1 MPNEKRA
8 IRKRLDFS
16 KIPTATRIPNLIE
29 VQRRSYERF
38 LQMDKLPNE
47 RDDSGLQSVFVS
59 VFPITDFRGIS
70 QLDFVDYSIGNWECK
85 CGHLKGL
92 HHLRTACI
100 HCGAMV
106 ITDPFLP
113 GDVLCAKCGTYN
125 KNTPDFCNKCGDP
138 VSLQLKYDQQ
148 ECEERGMTFSAPL
161 KVTVRLTVY
170 DKDPET
176 GNKTVRDIKEQEVFF
191 GDIPLMTPNGT
202 FIVNGTERVIVS
214 QLHRSPGVF
223 FETANN
229 RTYFL
234 GKIIP
239 YRGSWVEFEFD
250 QKNTLYVR
258 IDRKRKFLG
267 TIFLR
272 ALGLRSDEEI
282 LKTFYV
288 VDRMQLEEGKIFW
301 SVPEEGRG
309 NATHLIGAKAAHAV
323 VHKGE
328 EIVHSGR
335 KITAHSLKSLRAA
348 GIEKLE
354 VETAELD
361 GAMTASDVVDTGT
374 GEVIVEANLELTAD
388 RLHKVLASGAASIE
402 VFFPDRDDMGNI
414 ISNTLKRDSIHKPEE
429 ALIEIYRKLRPG
441 DPPTLDTATALFEG
455 MFYDPRKYDFSRVG
469 RLKANLKLYENPDY
483 ASAWWAREQD
493 EKAQKDPSYKRPGP
507 LDRRTLDS
515 GDFTDTIRYLL
526 KLRRNVG
533 MVDDIDHLGNR
544 RVRAVG
550 ELMENQFRIGLV
562 RMERAIKEKMS
573 VYQELNT
580 AMPHDLINAKPVMA
594 AIREF
599 FGSSQLSQFMDQ
611 TNPLSEITHKRRLS
625 ALGPGG
631 LSRERAGFE
640 VRDVHPTHYGRICPI
655 ETPEGPNIG
664 LISSLSCFARINEYG
679 FIESPYRRVK
689 DSRILDYI
697 EIVNAGDSGLR
708 VGDRIE
714 KEEWH
719 RLNANL
725 KKAGKRQIDSIPF
738 SFYLSA
744 WEEDRHTIA
753 QANIEFNDKGEIT
766 EDLVNAR
773 RQGNFVLVNRSEV
786 DYIDVSPKQLV
797 SVAASLVP
805 FLEHDDANR
814 ALMGANMQRQSVP
827 LLAAEAPLVGTGMEG
842 VTARD
847 SGAVI
852 LAKRHGIV
860 DSVDS
865 ERIIVRVEGE
875 HHPTQL
881 SREVGSDIYQLIKFK
896 RSNQNTC
903 INQKPIVRQG
913 ERVVKGQ
920 VIADGPCTEHGELA
934 LGRNVLVAFMPWR
947 GYNFEDAILIS
958 ERLVK
963 EDYYT
968 SVHIE
973 EFEIEA
979 RDTKLGPEEITRD
992 IPNVSEHA
1000 LRDLDESGII
1010 RIGAQIGH
1018 GDILVGKVTP
1028 KGETQ
1033 LTPEEKLLRA
1043 IFGEK
1048 AGDVRDAS
1056 LTCPPGIEGTVVDVR
1071 IFSRKGQ
1078 EKDERAK
1085 QIEAEYVAKLEK
1097 NLGDEIRILTDERL
1111 KRLDGILG
1119 NKEVLAD
1126 LHDERTNKRLLTKGA
1141 ILDRDTIE
1149 RISTKNL
1156 KRIRYA
1162 NKDPRVNEQI
1172 DEIEEMTSRQI
1183 EVLRKITNDK
1193 VAKLQKGDE
1202 LPPGVIKLVKVYV
1215 AMKRKLSVGDK
1226 MAGRHGNKG
1235 VIARILPEEDMP
1247 YLPDGTPV
1255 EIVLNPLGVPSRMN
1269 VGQILETHLGWAA
1282 HALGKKVAALVN
1294 AGMEAAAIREM
1305 ARTEFGATAVL
1316 NQLEEMDDET
1326 LKRVASGMEKGI
1338 WFGTAVF
1345 DGAREDEIKKL
1356 LASAGLPSS
1365 GKTTLYDGMTGE
1377 AFEQPVTVGYIYMLK
1392 LSHLVDDKIHAR
1404 SIGPYSLITQQPL
1417 GGKAQFGGQRFGEME
1432 VWALEAY
1439 GAAYIL
1445 QELLTAKS
1453 DDVYGRTKIYEAI
1466 VKGETAMEPGVP
1478 ESFNV
1483 LIRELQSLCLDVEL
1497 IKRLDLVP
1505 KAPVQEV
1512 AAVAD

>member
-1 MPNEKRA
+1 MSNTNRA
-8 IRKRLDFS
+8 FRKRLDFS
-16 KIPTATRIPNLIE
+16 KIPAAIQIPNLIE
-29 VQRRSYERF
+29 VQKRSYDRF
-38 LQMDKLPNE
+38 LQMDRLPSE
-47 RDDSGLQSVFVS
+47 RDESGLQAVFQS
-59 VFPITDFRGIS
+59 VFPITDFRNVS
-70 QLDFVDYSIGNWECK
+70 QLEFVDFAIGNWECK

-92 HHLRTACI
+92 HHLRTTCRN
-100 HCGAMV
+100 CGATV
-106 ITDPFLP
+106 ITDPFHP
-113 GDVLCAKCGTYN
+113 GEVLCQKCGTYN
-125 KNTPDFCNKCGDP
+125 ANTPDFCNKCGDP
-138 VSLQLKYDQQ
+138 VGLQLKYDVS
-148 ECEERGMTFSAPL
+148 ECEERGMTYSAPL
-161 KVTVRLTVY
+161 KVTMRLTIY
-170 DKDPET
+170 EKDPES
-176 GNKTVRDIKEQEVFF
+176 GARSIRDIKEQEVFF
-191 GDIPLMTPNGT
+191 GDVPLMTNNGT

-239 YRGSWVEFEFD
+239 YRGSWVEFEYD
-250 QKNTLYVR
+250 QKNILYVR

-272 ALGLRSDEEI
+272 ALGLRSDEDILRTFYTVDRVALKDGKPYWTLEPGIERPTNLLGMKLSHKVTNRSGEEVAHAGRKVSPAI
-282 LKTFYV
+282 LKEIHKAKISEIEIEPG
-288 VDRMQLEEGKIFW
+288 DLE
-301 SVPEEGRG
+301 
-309 NATHLIGAKAAHAV
+309 GAFTAA
-323 VHKGE
+323 
-328 EIVHSGR
+328 
-335 KITAHSLKSLRAA
+335 
-348 GIEKLE
+348 
-354 VETAELD
+354 
-361 GAMTASDVVDTGT
+361 DVIDTNT
-374 GEVIVEANLELTAD
+374 GEVLLEANQEITAD
-388 RLHKVLASGAASIE
+388 KLAKLIE
-402 VFFPDRDDMGNI
+402 AGVPELNVFYPERDDVGTV
-414 ISNTLKRDSIHKPEE
+414 ISQTLRRDSVKTPQE

-441 DPPTLDTATALFEG
+441 DPPTLDTATALFQG
-455 MFYDPRKYDFSRVG
+455 MFFDPRKYDFSRVG
-469 RLKANLKLYENPDY
+469 RLKFNIKLFERGDETDLEKRVLDPDDFY
-483 ASAWWAREQD
+483 A
-493 EKAQKDPSYKRPGP
+493 
-507 LDRRTLDS
+507 
-515 GDFTDTIRYLL
+515 TIRYLL
-526 KLRRNVG
+526 KLRKNIG
-533 MVDDIDHLGNR
+533 AVDDIDHLGNR

-550 ELMENQFRIGLV
+550 ELLENQFRIGLV

-573 VYQELNT
+573 VYQEMST
-580 AMPHDLINAKPVMA
+580 AMPHDLVNAKPVMA

-664 LISSLSCFARINEYG
+664 LISSLSCYARINEYG

-689 DSRILDYI
+689 NGKVMDYVTV
-697 EIVNAGDSGLR
+697 VNAGDSDYR
-708 VGDRIE
+708 VGDHVE
-714 KEEWH
+714 KPEV
-719 RLNANL
+719 LKANADL
-725 KKAGKRQIDSIPF
+725 KERRKRQIDYDPH

-744 WEEDRHTIA
+744 WEEDRHVIA
-753 QANIEFNDKGEIT
+753 QANVDLDDKMRIVA
-766 EDLVNAR
+766 DLVNAR
-773 RQGNFVLVNRSEV
+773 KTGNFVLVPRDEV

-827 LLAAEAPLVGTGMEG
+827 LLRAEAPYVGTGMEG

-847 SGAVI
+847 SGAVV
-852 LAKRHGIV
+852 LARRNGVI
-860 DSVDS
+860 DQVDS

-881 SREVGSDIYQLIKFK
+881 SREVGSDIYQLTKFK

-903 INQKPIVRQG
+903 INQKPVVRKG
-913 ERVVKGQ
+913 ERVAKGQ
-920 VIADGPCTEHGELA
+920 VIADGPCTDNGELA

-947 GYNFEDAILIS
+947 GYNFEDAILVS
-958 ERLVK
+958 EKLVK

-973 EFEIEA
+973 EFELEA
-979 RDTKLGPEEITRD
+979 RDTKLGPEEVTRD
-992 IPNVSEHA
+992 IPNVSETA

-1010 RIGAQIGH
+1010 RIGAYVKA

-1056 LTCPPGIEGTVVDVR
+1056 LTCPPGIEGIVVDVK

-1085 QIEAEYVAKLEK
+1085 FIEGTQIAKLEK
-1097 NLGDEIRILTDERL
+1097 NLADEIRILTDERL
-1111 KRLDGILG
+1111 KRLEAILG
-1119 NKEVLAD
+1119 GKEVQAD
-1126 LHDERTNKRLLTKGA
+1126 LHDERTNKRLLTKET

-1149 RISTKNL
+1149 RISTRNL
-1156 KRIRYA
+1156 KRIRFA
-1162 NKDPRVNEQI
+1162 DKDPRVNEQI

-1183 EVLRKITNDK
+1183 DVLRKIVREK
-1193 VAKLQKGDE
+1193 IEKLQKGDE
-1202 LPPGVIKLVKVYV
+1202 LPPGVIKLVKVYI

-1247 YLPDGTPV
+1247 YVADGTPV

-1282 HALGKKVAALVN
+1282 HALSAKIAELMRANSRAEMIRRELKTLFKNTPFVN
-1294 AGMEAAAIREM
+1294 E
-1305 ARTEFGATAVL
+1305 VL
-1316 NQLEEMDDET
+1316 ELDDET
-1326 LKRVASGMEKGI
+1326 LERVGAGFGKGVFFASP
-1338 WFGTAVF
+1338 VF
-1345 DGAREDEIKKL
+1345 DGSRENEIKSL
-1356 LASAGLPSS
+1356 LNEAGLPTS
-1365 GKTTLYDGMTGE
+1365 GKTDLFDGMTGDK
-1377 AFEQPVTVGYIYMLK
+1377 FEQPVTVGYIYMLK

-1466 VKGETAMEPGVP
+1466 VKGEAAIEPGVP

-1497 IKRLDLVP
+1497 IKAAEQKPSQL
-1505 KAPVQEV
+1505 V
-1512 AAVAD
+1512 AATAAD

>member
-1 MPNEKRA
+1 MPNKNHAVRN
-8 IRKRLDFS
+8 RLDFS
-16 KIPTATRIPNLIE
+16 KIPATIQIPNLIE
-29 VQRRSYERF
+29 VQKRSYDRF
-38 LQMDKLPNE
+38 LQMDMLPSE
-47 RDDSGLQSVFVS
+47 RDDAGLQSVFQS
-59 VFPITDFRGIS
+59 VFPISDFRNLS
-70 QLDFVDYSIGNWECK
+70 QLEFVDYAIGNWECK

-92 HHLRTACI
+92 HHLRTTCRN
-100 HCGAMV
+100 CGATV
-106 ITDPFLP
+106 ITDPFHP
-113 GDVLCAKCGTYN
+113 GEVLCGKCGTYN
-125 KNTPDFCNKCGDP
+125 ANTPDFCNKCGDP
-138 VSLQLKYDQQ
+138 VGLQLKYDVT
-148 ECEERGMTFSAPL
+148 ECEERGMTHSAPL
-161 KVTVRLTVY
+161 KVTIRLTIFE
-170 DKDPET
+170 KDPET
-176 GNKTVRDIKEQEVFF
+176 GNKSIRDIKEQEVFF
-191 GDIPLMTPNGT
+191 GDIPLMTQNGT
-202 FIVNGTERVIVS
+202 FIINGTERVIVS

-223 FETANN
+223 FETANQ

-239 YRGSWVEFEFD
+239 YRGSWVEFEYD
-250 QKNTLYVR
+250 QKNILYVR

-272 ALGLRSDEEI
+272 ALGLRSDEDI
-282 LKTFYV
+282 LRTFYT
-288 VDRMQLEEGKIFW
+288 VDKVAVKDKKLYWTLEPGIDRPTSLAGMKLSHRIL
-301 SVPEEGRG
+301 GRG
-309 NATHLIGAKAAHAV
+309 
-323 VHKGE
+323 GE
-328 EIVHSGR
+328 EIAHSGR
-335 KITAHSLKSLRAA
+335 KITPAILKEIQKAKVAEIEIDTTDLEGAFAA
-348 GIEKLE
+348 
-354 VETAELD
+354 A
-361 GAMTASDVVDTGT
+361 DVVDTNS
-374 GEVIVEANLELTAD
+374 GEVLLEANSEVTAD
-388 RLHKVLASGAASIE
+388 KLAKLIDAGITELHL
-402 VFFPDRDDMGNI
+402 FFPERDDVGVV
-414 ISNTLKRDSIHKPEE
+414 ISQTLRRDSVKTPQE

-441 DPPTLDTATALFEG
+441 DPPTLDTATSLFHG
-455 MFYDPRKYDFSRVG
+455 MFFDARKYDFSKVG
-469 RLKANLKLYENPDY
+469 RLKFNIKLFERADATNLEH
-483 ASAWWAREQD
+483 
-493 EKAQKDPSYKRPGP
+493 
-507 LDRRTLDS
+507 RTLEPD
-515 GDFTDTIRYLL
+515 DFYATIRYLL
-526 KLRRNVG
+526 KLRKSVG
-533 MVDDIDHLGNR
+533 AVDDIDHLGNR

-550 ELMENQFRIGLV
+550 ELLENQFRIGLV

-573 VYQELNT
+573 VYQEMST
-580 AMPHDLINAKPVMA
+580 AMPHDLVNAKPVMA

-664 LISSLSCFARINEYG
+664 LISSLSCYARINDYG

-689 DSRILDYI
+689 AGRVQEYVAV
-697 EIVNAGDSGLR
+697 VNAGDSDYR
-708 VGDRIE
+708 VGDHVEEHEAE
-714 KEEWH
+714 K
-719 RLNANL
+719 LNADL
-725 KKAGKRQIDSIPF
+725 KERRRRQIDFEPY

-744 WEEDRHTIA
+744 WEEDRHVIA
-753 QANIEFNDKGEIT
+753 QANVELDDKGRIT
-766 EDLVNAR
+766 AELVNAR
-773 RQGNFVLVNRSEV
+773 KAGNFVLVSRDEV

-827 LLAAEAPLVGTGMEG
+827 LLRAEAPLVGTGMEG

-847 SGAVI
+847 SGAVV
-852 LAKRHGIV
+852 LARRSGVI

-875 HHPTQL
+875 HHPGQL

-903 INQKPIVRQG
+903 INQKPIVKKG
-913 ERVVKGQ
+913 NRVVKGQ
-920 VIADGPCTEHGELA
+920 VIADGPCTDFGELA

-947 GYNFEDAILIS
+947 GYNFEDAILVS

-963 EDYYT
+963 DDYYT
-968 SVHIE
+968 SIHIE

-992 IPNVSEHA
+992 IPNVSESA
-1000 LRDLDESGII
+1000 LRDLDESGVI
-1010 RIGAQIGH
+1010 RIGATVKA

-1056 LTCPPGIEGTVVDVR
+1056 LTCPPGIEGTIVDVK

-1085 QIEAEYVAKLEK
+1085 AIEAMQVEKLEK
-1097 NLGDEIRILTDERL
+1097 NLSDEIRILTDERL
-1111 KRLDGILG
+1111 KRLEAILG
-1119 NKEVLAD
+1119 SKEVQAD
-1126 LHDERTNKRLLTKGA
+1126 LHDERTNKRLLTKGT
-1141 ILDRDTIE
+1141 ILDRETIE
-1149 RISTKNL
+1149 RISTRNL
-1156 KRIRYA
+1156 KRIKYA
-1162 NKDPRVNEQI
+1162 DKDPRVNEQI

-1183 EVLRKITNDK
+1183 DVLRKIVNEK
-1193 VAKLQKGDE
+1193 IAKLQKGDE
-1202 LPPGVIKLVKVYV
+1202 LPPGVIKLVKVYI

-1247 YLPDGTPV
+1247 YLTDGTPV

-1269 VGQILETHLGWAA
+1269 VGQILETHLGWAG
-1282 HALGKKVAALVN
+1282 HELGKRIGELMKNNSKADLVR
-1294 AGMEAAAIREM
+1294 REM
-1305 ARTEFGATAVL
+1305 KTIFKDTPFVEQVAELDDDTLEAVAHG
-1316 NQLEEMDDET
+1316 MD
-1326 LKRVASGMEKGI
+1326 RGVYFASP
-1338 WFGTAVF
+1338 VF
-1345 DGAREDEIKKL
+1345 DGAHEAEIKNL
-1356 LASAGLPSS
+1356 LKESGLPES
-1365 GKTTLYDGMTGE
+1365 GKTDLYDGMTGE
-1377 AFEQPVTVGYIYMLK
+1377 KFEQPVTVGYIYMLK

-1466 VKGETAMEPGVP
+1466 VKGEAAIEPGVP

-1497 IKRLDLVP
+1497 IK
-1505 KAPVQEV
+1505 V
-1512 AAVAD
+1512 AERKPLAATTAAAD